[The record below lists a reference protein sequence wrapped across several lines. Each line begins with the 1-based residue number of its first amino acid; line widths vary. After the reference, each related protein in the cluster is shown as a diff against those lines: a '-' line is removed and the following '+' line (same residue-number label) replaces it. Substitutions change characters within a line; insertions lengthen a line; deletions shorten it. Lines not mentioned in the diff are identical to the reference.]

1 MTDRY
6 PGNPHRLHRNT
17 EAGWIMGVCAGLADY
32 LGVNRGLVRILAVVA
47 LVLFNWLTLIAY
59 FVLAFS
65 IGKKPPMAQR
75 RLAPDEDEF
84 WREASNRPGDTLTRL
99 RQRFRDVERRI
110 INLEGRVTA
119 PDYELRRQFRDLR

>member
-6 PGNPHRLHRNT
+6 PSNPHRLHRNP

-32 LGVNRGLVRILAVVA
+32 FGVNRGLVRILAVVA
-47 LVLFNWLTLIAY
+47 LVMFNWLTLIAY

-65 IGKKPPMAQR
+65 IGKKPAAR

-84 WREASNRPGDTLTRL
+84 WREVSNRPTDTLTRL
-99 RQRFRDVERRI
+99 RQRFREVERRI
-110 INLEGRVTA
+110 VDLEGRVTA
-119 PDYELRRQFRDLR
+119 PDFELRRQFRDLR